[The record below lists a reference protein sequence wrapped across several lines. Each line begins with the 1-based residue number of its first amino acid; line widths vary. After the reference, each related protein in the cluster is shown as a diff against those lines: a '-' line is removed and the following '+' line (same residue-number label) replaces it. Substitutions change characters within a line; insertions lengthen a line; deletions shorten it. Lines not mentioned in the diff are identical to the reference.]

1 MSNTNQASLVI
12 ASSILMAQDITTH
25 LKINPSTSHERG
37 TPLNPKIPDKNIR
50 DKSSWILRS
59 KLNRENPLEEKINE
73 FLDIIQNNFY
83 LFKQIEKEIN
93 IEIYCS
99 FFLKEK
105 SEVFSLPSTTLA
117 KIGSI
122 PIDVIVAIYPYDYS
136 GED

>member
-1 MSNTNQASLVI
+1 MSNTNQASLAI
-12 ASSILMAQDITTH
+12 TSSTLMAQDITTH

-59 KLNRENPLEEKINE
+59 KLNRERPIEEKINE
-73 FLDIIQNNFY
+73 LFDIIQNNFD
-83 LFKQIEKEIN
+83 LFKQIEKEID

-99 FFLKEK
+99 LFLKEK
-105 SEVFSLPSTTLA
+105 SDIFSLPSATIA

-122 PIDVIVAIYPYDYS
+122 SIDIIVAIYPCDYS